1 MKVYG
6 FQINPAW
13 EDKVENFKKIEKLAS
28 RVEILPKSLLVMPEC
43 FATGFSLNT
52 DVTSSEEPQKSL
64 QFLKNIALKNDS
76 WVIAGIIQNVK
87 GNTYNRALCIEPN
100 GQVLPAYDKIHPIS
114 LLKENTVHM
123 PGNEIRTW
131 PLGSFHASP
140 FICYDLRFPEVFRA
154 AMVKDV
160 NLFIVIA
167 CWPTARMKHW
177 KKLIQARAIENLSY
191 VIGINRTGNDPD
203 HEFSGNSMVVGP
215 QGNILAESGDQET
228 VLETE
233 ILLDDVF
240 AWRKKFPVLD
250 DISNKFLPDIS
261 YS

>member
-1 MKVYG
+1 MKIYG
-6 FQINPAW
+6 FQINPIW
-13 EDKVENFKKIEKLAS
+13 EDKEENFKKIAKLAS
-28 RVEILPKSLLVMPEC
+28 SVEILPKSLLVMPEC

-52 DVTSSEEPQKSL
+52 DVTSLDEPQKSL
-64 QFLKNIALKNDS
+64 QFLKNIALKYDS
-76 WVIAGIIQNVK
+76 WVIAGIIEKLN
-87 GNTYNRALCIEPN
+87 GDSFNRALCVEPN
-100 GQVLPAYDKIHPIS
+100 GQVLPSYDKIHPIS
-114 LLKENTVHM
+114 LLQENTVHK
-123 PGNEIRTW
+123 PGTEIQVW
-131 PLGSFHASP
+131 PLGSFHACP

-154 AMVKDV
+154 AMVKDA

-177 KKLIQARAIENLSY
+177 KTLIQARAIENLSY

-228 VLETE
+228 VLEAE

-240 AWRKKFPVLD
+240 TWRKQFPALD
-250 DISNKFLPDIS
+250 DISTKFLH
-261 YS
+261 

>member
-13 EDKVENFKKIEKLAS
+13 EDKEENFKKIEKLAS
-28 RVEILPKSLLVMPEC
+28 SVEILPKSLLVMPEC

-64 QFLKNIALKNDS
+64 QFLKKIALKNDS

-87 GNTYNRALCIEPN
+87 GRTYNRALCIEPN

-123 PGNEIRTW
+123 PGNEIRAW
-131 PLGSFHASP
+131 SLGSFHASP

-177 KKLIQARAIENLSY
+177 KTLIQARAIENLSY

-233 ILLDDVF
+233 ILLDDVST
-240 AWRKKFPVLD
+240 WRKKFPVLD

-261 YS
+261 YN

>member
-13 EDKVENFKKIEKLAS
+13 ENKDENFKKVERLAAS
-28 RVEILPKSLLVMPEC
+28 IEILPKSLLVMPEC

-52 DVTSSEEPQKSL
+52 DVTSLEEPEKSL
-64 QFLKNIALKNDS
+64 QFLKNIALKYDS

-87 GNTYNRALCIEPN
+87 GNTYNRAICINPS
-100 GQVLPAYDKIHPIS
+100 GQVLPPYDKIHPIS
-114 LLKENTVHM
+114 LLQENTVHI
-123 PGNEIRTW
+123 PGNMVQTW
-131 PLGSFHASP
+131 PLGSFHACP

-167 CWPTARMKHW
+167 CWPAARMKHW
-177 KKLIQARAIENLSY
+177 KTLIQARAIENLSY
-191 VIGINRTGNDPD
+191 VIGINRTGSDP
-203 HEFSGNSMVVGP
+203 HHVFSGNSMVVGP
-215 QGNILAESGDQET
+215 QGNILAESAGQET

-233 ILLDDVF
+233 ILVDDVF
-240 AWRKKFPVLD
+240 MWRKQFPALD
-250 DISNKFLPDIS
+250 DISTKFLPGIS
-261 YS
+261 

>member
-13 EDKVENFKKIEKLAS
+13 EDKEENFKKIAKLAS
-28 RVEILPKSLLVMPEC
+28 SVEILPKSLLVMPEC

-52 DVTSSEEPQKSL
+52 DVTSLDEPQKSL
-64 QFLKNIALKNDS
+64 QFLKNIALKYDS
-76 WVIAGIIQNVK
+76 WVIAGIIEKLN
-87 GNTYNRALCIEPN
+87 GDSFNRALCVEPN
-100 GQVLPAYDKIHPIS
+100 GQVLPTYDKIHPIS
-114 LLKENTVHM
+114 LLQENTVHK
-123 PGNEIRTW
+123 PGIEIQTW
-131 PLGSFHASP
+131 PLGPFHACP

-177 KKLIQARAIENLSY
+177 KTLIQARAIENLSY

-228 VLETE
+228 VLEAE

-240 AWRKKFPVLD
+240 TWRKQFPALN
-250 DISNKFLPDIS
+250 DISTKFLH
-261 YS
+261 